1 VPLARIERRAGSTA
15 AAAPRWPRFTALG
28 VAALVFGVWWL
39 FLALVHG
46 LGTCGEDSDL
56 DAVEYVRLCGSPE
69 DGGGLV
75 WQRLTAI
82 GIAAMVVT
90 LGAVALVWLR
100 RAGWPLVSAAVVGLF
115 GFAVLAV
122 YVGA

>member
-1 VPLARIERRAGSTA
+1 MPRARIESAA

-39 FLALVHG
+39 FLSLVHG
-46 LGTCGEDSDL
+46 LGTCGEDSEL
-56 DAVEYVRLCGSPE
+56 DAVEYRRLCGSPA
-69 DGGGLV
+69 DGSGGLV

-82 GIAAMVVT
+82 GIAATVVT
-90 LGAVALVWLR
+90 LGTVALIWLR
-100 RAGWPLVSAAVVGLF
+100 RAGWPLVSAAVVGLL
-115 GFAVLAV
+115 GLGVLAV